1 MPNWGYSFKAYE
13 EDSMAK
19 ASGREL
25 RISPKAAREICRQ
38 IRHMGLRQA
47 QVFLEKVVT
56 KEQAVPYRRHR
67 KEVSHKAGLQGW
79 YAGKY
84 PVKAAQ
90 HVLKILN
97 ELEAN
102 AEEKGLDTESMRI
115 IHAAAYKGKI
125 LKRYFPRAFGRSSPN
140 SEMLC
145 HLEFVAEETR

>member
-1 MPNWGYSFKAYE
+1 MPNWGYSFNAYE
-13 EDSMAK
+13 KDSMAK

-25 RISPKAAREICRQ
+25 RISPKAAREICRH
-38 IRHMGLRQA
+38 IRHMGLHQA
-47 QVFLEKVVT
+47 KVFLEKVVT

-90 HVLKILN
+90 QALNILN

-102 AEEKGLDTESMRI
+102 AEGKGLDTERMRI
-115 IHAAAYKGKI
+115 IHAAAYKGRI

-145 HLEFVAEETR
+145 HLEFVAQETR